1 MFCPQCGAEAVPGA
15 RYCTGCGAK
24 LPSELAH
31 SNEQLETVPGPPP
44 AGTAGALAEQVAME
58 PADAPKDQQSEPAV
72 IPFPS
77 RSLEQ
82 VSQRPA
88 PLETRER
95 KPQDQTEAD
104 ETRARPASR
113 SLATGAV
120 RWLAALSVA
129 LLLALGIGTALAL
142 TEVSRRDQL
151 IRDHERQAAAL
162 TEANLAYQDQVS
174 ALVGERDR
182 LAQERT
188 ALTKER
194 DALVAERD
202 ALNATIDDLESTV
215 AEYQKQVADLNA
227 RLGEQGRQL
236 TQAREEASRQQTR
249 AEEAEAFGVIMSQV
263 VALDEEIHEEF
274 GRFFLAVLEMQDAYY
289 QGNSLAFDNA
299 FYRVEQSKARLDE
312 LFAERD
318 RLLAQLGY

>member
-24 LPSELAH
+24 LPSELAQ
-31 SNEQLETVPGPPP
+31 SNEQLETVPGPLP

-88 PLETRER
+88 PLEAREPQ
-95 KPQDQTEAD
+95 PQDQPEAG

-162 TEANLAYQDQVS
+162 IEANLAYQDQVS

-263 VALDEEIHEEF
+263 VALDNEIHAEF
-274 GRFFLAVLEMQDAYY
+274 ERLFNAVADMNKAYRS
-289 QGNSLAFDNA
+289 GNSVGYFAAYEAALKSA
-299 FYRVEQSKARLDE
+299 ARLDQ
-312 LFAERD
+312 LFAERA
-318 RLLAQLGY
+318 RLLAQIGY